1 MLGRYAKPIV
11 LALFA
16 IWVMGFAYQVGRSSQ
31 QQEYRKKIEATY
43 KASESIDGQGGSHR
57 TNSRPHQPSAPQTSE
72 GRHETPEIA
81 FVGIKLGEALLVMV
95 TIWLVFATRDLVGG
109 TRDLVKG
116 AENTAERQLRAYLI
130 VEGTSCEPKPGRF
143 ISHFRIEN
151 TGQTP
156 AHKTHVISRTCILY
170 HPLKRGFDFSLLD
183 QPYPSAT
190 LVGPHKD
197 FTSASWLN

>member
-1 MLGRYAKPIV
+1 MPRGNTLSAPSTRKRLKASGASSSAVSSALSTRSAPSTCRCTSPNFNSAIITALTQTFSERRLRDASRYAKPIV

-81 FVGIKLGEALLVMV
+81 FVGIKLGE
-95 TIWLVFATRDLVGG
+95 
-109 TRDLVKG
+109 
-116 AENTAERQLRAYLI
+116 
-130 VEGTSCEPKPGRF
+130 
-143 ISHFRIEN
+143 
-151 TGQTP
+151 
-156 AHKTHVISRTCILY
+156 
-170 HPLKRGFDFSLLD
+170 
-183 QPYPSAT
+183 
-190 LVGPHKD
+190 
-197 FTSASWLN
+197 